1 MKVDWAPWLASL
13 LLVTAAASA
22 QDPVSDLRSYS
33 MVAPSLHD
41 RDRTVRVY
49 LPPSYTRPD
58 HAETRY
64 PTVYLLHGWP
74 GSDGNWVK
82 GGKAGETLD
91 HLIATHRIP
100 EVIAVFPDGRGSGLL
115 GRSVWMDS
123 YDGSKK
129 VETFM
134 THDLIAWVDSSFRTM
149 RDPSR
154 RVLIGLSDGGT
165 GALNLAFRHPDVFGG
180 AGSHSGVFLL
190 SRDLGMGGI
199 VGPDPGG
206 ARILAEHSPRL
217 YASTIADR
225 LKHLVIYF
233 DCGTDDESLPDNRA
247 FHKLLDSLGVQHEYH
262 EYPGTHDWDYW
273 RDHLDES
280 LEALTARWR

>member
-1 MKVDWAPWLASL
+1 MKTDWMPWLASL
-13 LLVTAAASA
+13 LLLTAAVPATE
-22 QDPVSDLRSYS
+22 PVGDLRSYS
-33 MVAPSLHD
+33 MAAPSLHD
-41 RDRTVRVY
+41 KDRTVRIY

-58 HAETRY
+58 HAQTRY

-91 HLIATHRIP
+91 HLIATHRVP
-100 EVIAVFPDGRGSGLL
+100 EMIAVFPDGRGAGFL

-123 YDGSKK
+123 YDGSKQ
-129 VETFM
+129 VERFM
-134 THDLIAWVDSSFRTM
+134 THDLIQWVDSTFRTI

-165 GALNLAFRHPDVFGG
+165 GAFNLALRHPEVFSG
-180 AGSHSGVFLL
+180 AGSHSGAFLL
-190 SRDLGMGGI
+190 TRDLGMGGI
-199 VGPDPGG
+199 VGPDPNG
-206 ARILAEHSPRL
+206 ALLLADHSPRL
-217 YASTIADR
+217 YAVTMVDR
-225 LKHLVIYF
+225 LKHTAMYF
-233 DCGTDDESLPDNRA
+233 DCGTEDESLPDNRA

-262 EYPGTHDWDYW
+262 EFPGTHDWDYW
-273 RDHLDES
+273 RDHLEES

>member
-1 MKVDWAPWLASL
+1 MKNVWAPWLASL
-13 LLVTAAASA
+13 LLLTAATPA
-22 QDPVSDLRSYS
+22 PVPDSDLRSYD

-49 LPPSYTRPD
+49 LPPGYTRPE
-58 HAETRY
+58 HAATRY

-100 EVIAVFPDGRGSGLL
+100 PLIAVFPDGRGSGLL

-123 YDGSKK
+123 HDGSKA
-129 VETFM
+129 VERFM
-134 THDLIAWVDSSFRTM
+134 THDLVAWVDSSFRTI

-165 GALNLAFRHPDVFGG
+165 GAFNLALRHPDLFSG

-190 SRDLGMGGI
+190 SRDLGMGGV
-199 VGPDPGG
+199 VGPDPDG
-206 ARILAEHSPRL
+206 ARLLAEHSPRL
-217 YASTIADR
+217 YAHTMVDR
-225 LKHLVIYF
+225 LKQTALYF
-233 DCGTDDESLPDNRA
+233 DCGTEDESLEDNRA

>member
-1 MKVDWAPWLASL
+1 MRRAWPL
-13 LLVTAAASA
+13 LLAFALTGATTFG
-22 QDPVSDLRSYS
+22 PGGDLRSYS
-33 MVAPSLHD
+33 IAAPSLHD

-49 LPPSYTRPD
+49 LPRDYFDPS
-58 HAETRY
+58 HAATHY

-91 HLIATHRIP
+91 RLIAEHRIP
-100 EVIAVFPDGRGSGLL
+100 DLIAVFPDGRGSGLL

-123 YDGSKK
+123 YDGDHA
-129 VETFM
+129 VERFM
-134 THDLIAWVDSSFRTM
+134 THDLVSWVDSSFRTV
-149 RDPSR
+149 RDPAR
-154 RVLIGLSDGGT
+154 RAVIGLSDGGT
-165 GALNLAFRHPDVFGG
+165 GAFNLAMRHPDVFGA

-190 SRDLGMGGI
+190 SRDLGMGGV

-206 ARILAEHSPRL
+206 ARLLAEHSPRL
-217 YASTIADR
+217 YAPTMADR
-225 LKHLVIYF
+225 LKTLGLYF
-233 DCGTDDESLPDNRA
+233 DCGTDDESLEDNRE
-247 FHKLLDSLGVQHEYH
+247 FHKLLDSLGVAHIYR

-273 RDHLDES
+273 REHLPES